1 MILEALKNEISQWLN
16 DYYLDKN
23 QYNSLIYEAMSYSL
37 SVGGK
42 RIRPILLML
51 SYGLYKENYK
61 DVIEMAAAIEMIHT
75 YSLIHDDLPSMDND
89 DLRRGKPTCHKV
101 YGEGMAILAGD
112 ALLNEAASILVKY
125 AMNHGEK
132 ALRAANIILE
142 ASGPE
147 GMIGGQV
154 VDILSEN
161 KKIDI
166 DQLNYIHR
174 NKTGALIKA
183 SILAGAILGGASEE
197 EVDILTSY
205 GENLGLAFQIK
216 DDILDVIGDTEL
228 LGKSINSDLANNKTT
243 YVTEYGL
250 EKCKSLCSDLTSEC
264 ISLLDKLNLNTSE
277 LKNLTN
283 FLLDREY

>member
-1 MILEALKNEISQWLN
+1 MILEVLKNEISQWLK
-16 DYYLDKN
+16 DYYIDKKE
-23 QYNSLIYEAMSYSL
+23 YNSLVYEAMSYSL

-51 SYGLYKENYK
+51 TYGLYKENYK
-61 DVIEMAAAIEMIHT
+61 DIMEMAAAIEMIHT

-101 YGEGMAILAGD
+101 YGEGIAILAGD

-125 AMNHGEK
+125 SLKHGES
-132 ALRAANIILE
+132 ALRAADLILE

-161 KKIDI
+161 KKIDL

-183 SILAGAILGGASEE
+183 SILAGAIMGGASKK
-197 EVDILTSY
+197 DMNILAEY
-205 GENLGLAFQIK
+205 GEKLGLAFQIK
-216 DDILDVIGDTEL
+216 DDILDVIGETDV
-228 LGKSINSDLANNKTT
+228 LGKKVNSDCENHKTT

-250 EKCKSLCSDLTSEC
+250 EKCKIICSDLTEEC
-264 ISLLDKLNLNTSE
+264 LALLDKLDLNTEE
-277 LKNLTN
+277 LKKLTN
-283 FLLDREY
+283 FLLVREY

>member
-1 MILEALKNEISQWLN
+1 MILEDLKNDISQWLK
-16 DYYLDKN
+16 DYYIDKN
-23 QYNSLIYEAMSYSL
+23 NYNSLIYEAMTYSL

-51 SYGLYKENYK
+51 TYGLYKENHK

-101 YGEGMAILAGD
+101 YGEGIAILAGD

-125 AMNHGEK
+125 AVKNGER
-132 ALRAANIILE
+132 ALRAADIILE

-147 GMIGGQV
+147 GMIGGQI

-161 KKIDI
+161 KKIDF
-166 DQLNYIHR
+166 DQLNYIHK

-183 SILAGAILGGASEE
+183 AIQAGAIMGGADEN
-197 EVDILTSY
+197 EVEVLTNY
-205 GENLGLAFQIK
+205 GEKLGLAFQVK
-216 DDILDVIGDTEL
+216 DDILDVIGEANV
-228 LGKSINSDLANNKTT
+228 LGKRINSDLENNKTT

-250 EKCKSLCSDLTSEC
+250 EKCKKICSDLTSEC
-264 ISLLDKLNLNTSE
+264 ISLLDKLNLNTVE
-277 LKNLTN
+277 LKKLTN
-283 FLLDREY
+283 FLLNREY